1 MRTFLLVVSFLSVL
15 VLADSS
21 SPRRPVPASQTAVP
35 VVIQQSALATGT
47 RMWRFAEIRVIPSD
61 QAVADRT
68 ELESL
73 RQRVHRA
80 EAENLGLYLMDPAVR
95 ERQEAQVRLIDDL
108 FHYAER
114 QGSDQ
119 GKTPVAIEVQKHLNH
134 IEGRM
139 ACESCHPSLVAG
151 KLGVGSMK

>member
-21 SPRRPVPASQTAVP
+21 SLRRPVPVSQIAAP
-35 VVIQQSALATGT
+35 VVLQKPDLATGT
-47 RMWRFAEIRVIPSD
+47 RMWRFAEIRVIPSA
-61 QAVADRT
+61 QAAADRA

-80 EAENLGLYLMDPAVR
+80 EAENLGFYLMDPAVR
-95 ERQEAQVRLIDDL
+95 QRQEEQVRLIEDL
-108 FHYAER
+108 FGYAER

-119 GKTPVAIEVQKHLNH
+119 GKTPVAIEVQRHLNY
-134 IEGRM
+134 IQGRM

-151 KLGVGSMK
+151 KHGVGSVK